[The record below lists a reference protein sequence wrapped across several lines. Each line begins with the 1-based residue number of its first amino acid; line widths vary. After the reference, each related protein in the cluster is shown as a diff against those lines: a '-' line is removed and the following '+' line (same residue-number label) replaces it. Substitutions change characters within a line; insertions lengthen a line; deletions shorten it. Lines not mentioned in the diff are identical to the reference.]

1 MSDHAGLIFH
11 FIQELIWDCLICLHL
26 MVVYDVKEFVNHSE
40 PDKIVH
46 FYFLL
51 KTKIVDGTNF
61 FLFIIFLGLY
71 IFYENKTFSRLLKL
85 IHVQIN

>member
-40 PDKIVH
+40 RDKIVH

-51 KTKIVDGTNF
+51 ETKIADGTIF

-71 IFYENKTFSRLLKL
+71 IFKKIKL
-85 IHVQIN
+85 AQEV

>member
-1 MSDHAGLIFH
+1 MSDHGGLIFH

-51 KTKIVDGTNF
+51 ETKIADGTIF

-71 IFYENKTFSRLLKL
+71 IFMKIKL
-85 IHVQIN
+85 AQEV

>member
-51 KTKIVDGTNF
+51 ETKIADGTIF

-71 IFYENKTFSRLLKL
+71 IFYENKTCSRGINL
-85 IHVQIN
+85 IYVQIN

>member
-51 KTKIVDGTNF
+51 ETKIADGTIF

-71 IFYENKTFSRLLKL
+71 IFMKIKL
-85 IHVQIN
+85 AQEV

>member
-46 FYFLL
+46 FYFLP
-51 KTKIVDGTNF
+51 KNKNCGWNNF
-61 FLFIIFLGLY
+61 FSVYYLSWTIH
-71 IFYENKTFSRLLKL
+71 FYENKTCSRGIKL

>member
-1 MSDHAGLIFH
+1 
-11 FIQELIWDCLICLHL
+11 
-26 MVVYDVKEFVNHSE
+26 MVVYDVKELVDHSE

-51 KTKIVDGTNF
+51 ETKIADGTIF

-71 IFYENKTFSRLLKL
+71 IFMKIKL
-85 IHVQIN
+85 AQEV

>member
-51 KTKIVDGTNF
+51 ETKIADGTNF
-61 FLFIIFLGLY
+61 FLFIIFLGLH
-71 IFYENKTFSRLLKL
+71 IFRKIKL
-85 IHVQIN
+85 AQEV

>member
-1 MSDHAGLIFH
+1 
-11 FIQELIWDCLICLHL
+11 

-51 KTKIVDGTNF
+51 ETKIADGTKF

-71 IFYENKTFSRLLKL
+71 IFMKIKL
-85 IHVQIN
+85 AQEV

>member
-26 MVVYDVKEFVNHSE
+26 MVVYDVKELVIHSE

-51 KTKIVDGTNF
+51 ETKIADGTIF
-61 FLFIIFLGLY
+61 FCLLSFLDY
-71 IFYENKTFSRLLKL
+71 TFL
-85 IHVQIN
+85 

>member
-1 MSDHAGLIFH
+1 
-11 FIQELIWDCLICLHL
+11 

-51 KTKIVDGTNF
+51 KTKIADGTNF
-61 FLFIIFLGLY
+61 FLFIIFLGQH
-71 IFYENKTFSRLLKL
+71 IFYENKTFSRVIKL

>member
-1 MSDHAGLIFH
+1 
-11 FIQELIWDCLICLHL
+11 
-26 MVVYDVKEFVNHSE
+26 MVVYDVKEFVNQPE

-51 KTKIVDGTNF
+51 KTKIAGGTNF

-71 IFYENKTFSRLLKL
+71 IFYENKTCSRGIKL

>member
-26 MVVYDVKEFVNHSE
+26 MVVYDVKEFVNHSK

-51 KTKIVDGTNF
+51 KTKIADGTKF

-71 IFYENKTFSRLLKL
+71 IFMKIKL
-85 IHVQIN
+85 AQEV

>member
-51 KTKIVDGTNF
+51 KTKIADGTNF

-71 IFYENKTFSRLLKL
+71 IFMKIKL
-85 IHVQIN
+85 AQEV

>member
-51 KTKIVDGTNF
+51 ETKIADGTIF

-71 IFYENKTFSRLLKL
+71 IFKKIKL
-85 IHVQIN
+85 AQEV

>member
-1 MSDHAGLIFH
+1 MGDHAGLIFH

-26 MVVYDVKEFVNHSE
+26 MVVHDVKELVNHSE

-46 FYFLL
+46 FYLL
-51 KTKIVDGTNF
+51 IETKIADGTNF

-71 IFYENKTFSRLLKL
+71 IFLRK
-85 IHVQIN
+85 

>member
-40 PDKIVH
+40 RDKIVH

-51 KTKIVDGTNF
+51 KTKIADGTIF

-71 IFYENKTFSRLLKL
+71 IFFKKIKL
-85 IHVQIN
+85 SQEL

>member
-1 MSDHAGLIFH
+1 
-11 FIQELIWDCLICLHL
+11 

-51 KTKIVDGTNF
+51 ETKIADGTNF

-71 IFYENKTFSRLLKL
+71 IFMKIKL
-85 IHVQIN
+85 AQEV

>member
-26 MVVYDVKEFVNHSE
+26 MVVYDVKELVIHSE

-46 FYFLL
+46 LYFLL
-51 KTKIVDGTNF
+51 ETKIADGTIF

-71 IFYENKTFSRLLKL
+71 IFLKKIKL
-85 IHVQIN
+85 SQEL

>member
-40 PDKIVH
+40 PDKI
-46 FYFLL
+46 LE
-51 KTKIVDGTNF
+51 TKIADGTIF
-61 FLFIIFLGLY
+61 FLFIIFLGLH
-71 IFYENKTFSRLLKL
+71 IFYENKTFSRVIKL

>member
-51 KTKIVDGTNF
+51 KTKIADGTIF

-71 IFYENKTFSRLLKL
+71 IF
-85 IHVQIN
+85 